1 MHSKC
6 KRACAQCVYLCN
18 NATTIR
24 PIKYLFLHLAK
35 KRLPKCV
42 FRLCACV
49 FVFIS
54 LRKTPFVVDITSA
67 FQLQQLV
74 QIFIPVFVKQT
85 TTTTTTKS
93 VATAAGTLSTS
104 RNDKLVNQQQ
114 MPQNAQLTT
123 TTKKKKS
130 RPN

>member
-1 MHSKC
+1 MQKGLWPV
-6 KRACAQCVYLCN
+6 CVYLCN

-42 FRLCACV
+42 FRLCVLV

-54 LRKTPFVVDITSA
+54 LRKTPFVVDLTSA

-74 QIFIPVFVKQT
+74 QISSPVLLNKQT

-114 MPQNAQLTT
+114 Q
-123 TTKKKKS
+123 K
-130 RPN
+130 